1 MGLEGVLGRL
11 ETLLGL
17 EPDKTELVL
26 NVVNHDGLVITTL
39 LTGLLSGGVGTSK
52 LEVLVLLLQVLAAV
66 SLPEN
71 GAVLGGGD
79 LEGVR
84 ENLVSG
90 KDVLLHVCYYFG
102 LSHLYFPPFHL

>member
-11 ETLLGL
+11 EALLGL
-17 EPDKTELVL
+17 EPDETELVL

-39 LTGLLSGGVGTSK
+39 ITGLLSGGVGTSK

-90 KDVLLHVCYYFG
+90 KDVLLYACYYFG